1 MATTKNKMK
10 DIAIYGFGGFGRE
23 IASIIQS
30 INKISPTWNIKGFFD
45 DSVALGASNKYG
57 AVIGYLHTLNQYPKP
72 LNVVM
77 AIASPKILEMLIPK
91 ITNPNI
97 TFPNIIAPGVLYF
110 DEETFT
116 IGEGNVIGHGC
127 RFSIDVEIG
136 NFNLIN
142 GMVSFGHD
150 VKVGN
155 YNIFQPETRISGETT
170 IGSANFFGVRS
181 LVLQGIKIG
190 NNTRI
195 GTGSVIMRKTKN
207 GMLYFGNPAKIMKI
221 Q

>member
-1 MATTKNKMK
+1 MK
-10 DIAIYGFGGFGRE
+10 DIFIYGFGGFGRE

-30 INKISPTWNIKGFFD
+30 INKISPTWNIAGFFD
-45 DSVALGASNKYG
+45 DGVAAGAANRYG
-57 AVIGYLHTLNQYPKP
+57 EVIGNIDTLNRYPE
-72 LNVVM
+72 LLHIVM
-77 AIASPKILEMLIPK
+77 AIASPKILEMLVSK

-97 TFPNIIAPGVLYF
+97 IFPNIIAPGVLYF

-127 RFSIDVEIG
+127 RFSTDVEIG

-155 YNIFQPETRISGETT
+155 YNLFQPETRISGETT
-170 IGSANFFGVRS
+170 IGNANFFGVRS

-190 NNTRI
+190 NQTRI
-195 GTGSVIMRKTKN
+195 GTGSVIMRKTKD
-207 GMLYFGNPAKIMKI
+207 GMTYFGNPAKILKDV
-221 Q
+221 